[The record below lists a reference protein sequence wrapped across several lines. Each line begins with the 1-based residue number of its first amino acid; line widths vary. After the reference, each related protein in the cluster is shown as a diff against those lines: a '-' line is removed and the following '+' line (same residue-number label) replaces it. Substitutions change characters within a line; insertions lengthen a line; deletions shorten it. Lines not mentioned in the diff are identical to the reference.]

1 VRPGP
6 AMPAR
11 ACPIQMDQIYNAI
24 FIGSIY
30 ALFALGFTLV
40 FSVLDILN
48 LAHPALF
55 TLGALVALF
64 AMQQG
69 VPAVLAVLVAFLV
82 CGVAGVI
89 LDRIAFAPLRRRNA
103 PPLSAMI
110 SSIGV
115 SLIIIRLI
123 QLKYGPDLQA
133 YPAGTLPAAVF
144 SVGGLEL
151 DTLRS
156 AIIALAIGLML
167 GLTYLVRRTRLGREL
182 RALAENP
189 RAARILGIDVERA
202 IAATFFLS
210 AGLGG
215 VAGVLYGF
223 ATNSPFSQ
231 MGLGFELKAFAVM
244 VVGGMGS
251 IPGAVLGAYILSFGE
266 IASLTFLPSELRDAF
281 AYGLLFA
288 VLVVRPRGI
297 FGQRAVDRV

>member
-1 VRPGP
+1 V
-6 AMPAR
+6 A
-11 ACPIQMDQIYNAI
+11 DQIYNAI

-55 TLGALVALF
+55 TLGAFTALF

-69 VPAVLAVLVAFLV
+69 VPAALAVVIAFGV
-82 CGVAGVI
+82 CGIAGVV
-89 LDRIAFAPLRRRNA
+89 LDRVAFAPLRKRNA

-115 SLIIIRLI
+115 SLILIRLI
-123 QLKYGPDLQA
+123 QLKYGPDFQS
-133 YPAGTLPAAVF
+133 YPKGSLPAEVF
-144 SVGGLEL
+144 SVAGLQI

-156 AIIALAIGLML
+156 VIIGLAVALMV
-167 GLTYLVRRTRLGREL
+167 GLTVLVRRTRLGREL

-189 RAARILGIDVERA
+189 RAARLLGIDVERA

-231 MGLGFELKAFAVM
+231 MGLSFELKAFAVM
-244 VVGGMGS
+244 TVGGMGS
-251 IPGAVLGAYILSFGE
+251 IPGAVLGAYLLSFGE
-266 IASLTFLPSELRDAF
+266 VASLAYLPSELRDAF
-281 AYGLLFA
+281 AFGLLFV
-288 VLVVRPRGI
+288 VLLVRPSGI
-297 FGQRAVDRV
+297 LGRRAADRV

>member
-1 VRPGP
+1 MV
-6 AMPAR
+6 
-11 ACPIQMDQIYNAI
+11 DQIYNAI

-55 TLGALVALF
+55 TLGAFTALF

-69 VPAVLAVLVAFLV
+69 VPAALAVIVAFLV

-89 LDRIAFAPLRRRNA
+89 LDRVAFAPLRKRNA

-115 SLIIIRLI
+115 SLILVRLI

-133 YPAGTLPAAVF
+133 YPKGSLPADVF
-144 SVGGLEL
+144 SVAGLQL
-151 DTLRS
+151 DTLRTVV
-156 AIIALAIGLML
+156 IALAIVLMV
-167 GLTYLVRRTRLGREL
+167 GLTFLVRRTRLGREL

-189 RAARILGIDVERA
+189 RAARLLGINVDRA
-202 IAATFFLS
+202 IAVTFFLS

-231 MGLGFELKAFAVM
+231 MGLSFELKAFAVM
-244 VVGGMGS
+244 IVGGMGS
-251 IPGAVLGAYILSFGE
+251 IPGAVLGAYLLSFGE
-266 IASLTFLPSELRDAF
+266 VASLVFLPSELRDAF
-281 AYGLLFA
+281 AFGLLFV
-288 VLVVRPRGI
+288 VLLVRPSGI
-297 FGQRAVDRV
+297 LGQRAVDRV

>member
-1 VRPGP
+1 M
-6 AMPAR
+6 A
-11 ACPIQMDQIYNAI
+11 DQIYNAI

-55 TLGALVALF
+55 ALGAFTALF

-69 VPAVLAVLVAFLV
+69 VPAALALVVAFLV

-89 LDRIAFAPLRRRNA
+89 LDRVAFAPLRKRNA

-115 SLIIIRLI
+115 ALIIIRLI
-123 QLKYGPDLQA
+123 QLKYGPDIQS
-133 YPAGTLPAAVF
+133 YPKNSLPADVF
-144 SVGGLEL
+144 SVGGLQL
-151 DTLRS
+151 DTLRTV
-156 AIIALAIGLML
+156 IIALAIALMV
-167 GLTYLVRRTRLGREL
+167 GLTFLVRRTRLGREL

-189 RAARILGIDVERA
+189 RAARILGIDVDRA

-210 AGLGG
+210 GGLGG

-231 MGLGFELKAFAVM
+231 MGLNFELKAFSVM
-244 VVGGMGS
+244 IIGGMGS
-251 IPGAVLGAYILSFGE
+251 IPGAVLGAYLLSFGE
-266 IASLTFLPSELRDAF
+266 VASLTFLPSELRDAF
-281 AYGLLFA
+281 AFGLLFV
-288 VLVVRPRGI
+288 VLLVRPTGI
-297 FGQRAVDRV
+297 LGQRAVDRV

>member
-1 VRPGP
+1 M
-6 AMPAR
+6 A
-11 ACPIQMDQIYNAI
+11 DQIYNAV

-55 TLGALVALF
+55 TLGAFTALF

-69 VPAVLAVLVAFLV
+69 VPAALAVVVAFVV
-82 CGVAGVI
+82 CGVAGVV

-103 PPLSAMI
+103 PPLSAMV

-115 SLIIIRLI
+115 SLVLIRLI

-133 YPAGTLPAAVF
+133 YPRGSLPADVF
-144 SVGGLEL
+144 SVAGLQL
-151 DTLRS
+151 DTLRTV
-156 AIIALAIGLML
+156 IIALAIVLMVA
-167 GLTYLVRRTRLGREL
+167 LTFLVRRTRLGREL

-189 RAARILGIDVERA
+189 RAARLLGIDVDRA
-202 IAATFFLS
+202 ISITFFLS

-231 MGLGFELKAFAVM
+231 MGLNFELKAFAVM
-244 VVGGMGS
+244 IVGGMGS
-251 IPGAVLGAYILSFGE
+251 IPGAVLGAYLLSFGE
-266 IASLTFLPSELRDAF
+266 VASLVFLPSELRDAF
-281 AYGLLFA
+281 AFGLLFI
-288 VLVVRPRGI
+288 VLIIRPSGI
-297 FGQRAVDRV
+297 LGQRGVDRV

>member
-1 VRPGP
+1 M
-6 AMPAR
+6 A
-11 ACPIQMDQIYNAI
+11 DQIYNAV

-30 ALFALGFTLV
+30 ALFALGFALV

-48 LAHPALF
+48 LAQPALF
-55 TLGALVALF
+55 TLGAFVALF

-69 VPAVLAVLVAFLV
+69 VPAVVAVVVAFLV
-82 CGVAGVI
+82 SGVAGVI
-89 LDRIAFAPLRRRNA
+89 LDRVAFAPLRRRNA

-144 SVGGLEL
+144 SVGGLQL

-297 FGQRAVDRV
+297 FGQRAADRV

>member
-1 VRPGP
+1 M
-6 AMPAR
+6 A
-11 ACPIQMDQIYNAI
+11 DQIYNAI

-55 TLGALVALF
+55 TLGAFTALF

-69 VPAVLAVLVAFLV
+69 VPAALALVVAFVV
-82 CGVAGVI
+82 CGVAGVV

-103 PPLSAMI
+103 PPLSAMV

-115 SLIIIRLI
+115 SLVLIRLI

-133 YPAGTLPAAVF
+133 YPRGSLPADVF
-144 SVGGLEL
+144 SVAGLQL
-151 DTLRS
+151 DTLRTV
-156 AIIALAIGLML
+156 IIALAIVLMVA
-167 GLTYLVRRTRLGREL
+167 LTFLVRRTRLGREL

-189 RAARILGIDVERA
+189 RAARLLGIDVDRA
-202 IAATFFLS
+202 ISITFFLS

-231 MGLGFELKAFAVM
+231 MGLNFELKAFAVM
-244 VVGGMGS
+244 IVGGMGS
-251 IPGAVLGAYILSFGE
+251 IPGAVLGAYLLSFGE
-266 IASLTFLPSELRDAF
+266 VASLVFLPSELRDAF
-281 AYGLLFA
+281 AFGLLFV
-288 VLVVRPRGI
+288 VLIIRPSGI
-297 FGQRAVDRV
+297 LGRRAVDRV

>member
-1 VRPGP
+1 M
-6 AMPAR
+6 A
-11 ACPIQMDQIYNAI
+11 DQIYNAI

-55 TLGALVALF
+55 TLGAFTALY

-69 VPAVLAVLVAFLV
+69 VPAGLAVIVAFLV

-89 LDRIAFAPLRRRNA
+89 LDRVAFAPLRKRNA

-115 SLIIIRLI
+115 SLIVIRLI
-123 QLKYGPDLQA
+123 QLKYGPDIQS
-133 YPAGTLPAAVF
+133 YPKNSLPADVF
-144 SVGGLEL
+144 SVGGLQL
-151 DTLRS
+151 DTLRTV
-156 AIIALAIGLML
+156 IIALAIALMV
-167 GLTYLVRRTRLGREL
+167 GLTLLVRRTRLGREL

-189 RAARILGIDVERA
+189 RAARILGIDVDRA

-215 VAGVLYGF
+215 VAGVMYGF

-231 MGLGFELKAFAVM
+231 MGLNFELKAFSVM
-244 VVGGMGS
+244 IVGGMGS
-251 IPGAVLGAYILSFGE
+251 IPGAVLGAYLLSFGE
-266 IASLTFLPSELRDAF
+266 VASIALLPSELRDAF
-281 AYGLLFA
+281 AFGLLFI
-288 VLVVRPRGI
+288 VLLVRPRGI
-297 FGQRAVDRV
+297 LGQRAVDRV

>member
-1 VRPGP
+1 M
-6 AMPAR
+6 A
-11 ACPIQMDQIYNAI
+11 DQIYNAI

-55 TLGALVALF
+55 TLGAFTALF

-69 VPAVLAVLVAFLV
+69 VPAPIAVALAFLV
-82 CGVAGVI
+82 CGLAGI
-89 LDRIAFAPLRRRNA
+89 ALDRVAFAPLRARNA

-115 SLIIIRLI
+115 SLILIRLI
-123 QLKYGPDLQA
+123 QLKYGPDLQS
-133 YPAGTLPAAVF
+133 YPRGALPAAVF
-144 SVGGLEL
+144 SIGGLQL
-151 DTLRS
+151 DTLR
-156 AIIALAIGLML
+156 ALIIVLAVALMV

-189 RAARILGIDVERA
+189 RAARLLGIDVDRA

-223 ATNSPFSQ
+223 ATNSPYSQ
-231 MGLGFELKAFAVM
+231 MGLNFELKAFSVM
-244 VVGGMGS
+244 IVGGMGS
-251 IPGAVLGAYILSFGE
+251 IPGAVLGAYLLSFGE
-266 IASLTFLPSELRDAF
+266 IASLAFLPSELRDAF
-281 AYGLLFA
+281 AFGLLFV
-288 VLVVRPRGI
+288 VLLIRPTGI
-297 FGQRAVDRV
+297 LGQRAVDRV

>member
-1 VRPGP
+1 VV
-6 AMPAR
+6 
-11 ACPIQMDQIYNAI
+11 DQLYNAI

-55 TLGALVALF
+55 TLGAFVALF
-64 AMQQG
+64 AMQHG
-69 VPAVLAVLVAFLV
+69 VPAMLAVVVAFVV

-89 LDRIAFAPLRRRNA
+89 LDRAAFAPLRRRNA

-115 SLIIIRLI
+115 SLIVIRLI

-144 SVGGLEL
+144 SVGGLQL

-156 AIIALAIGLML
+156 AIIALAIALML

-189 RAARILGIDVERA
+189 RAARILGIDIERA

-281 AYGLLFA
+281 AYGFLFT

>member
-1 VRPGP
+1 M
-6 AMPAR
+6 A
-11 ACPIQMDQIYNAI
+11 DQIYNAI

-55 TLGALVALF
+55 TLGAFTALF

-69 VPAVLAVLVAFLV
+69 VPAALAVVVAFVV
-82 CGVAGVI
+82 CGIAGVA
-89 LDRIAFAPLRRRNA
+89 LDRVAFAPLRARGA

-115 SLIIIRLI
+115 ALIITRLI
-123 QLKYGPDLQA
+123 QFAYGPDFQS
-133 YPAGTLPAAVF
+133 YPAGSLPAAVY
-144 SVGGLEL
+144 SLAGVEL

-156 AIIALAIGLML
+156 VIIACAIGLML
-167 GLTYLVRRTRLGREL
+167 ALTYLVRRTRLGREL

-189 RAARILGIDVERA
+189 RAARLLGIDVDRA

-231 MGLGFELKAFAVM
+231 MGLAFELKAFAVM
-244 VVGGMGS
+244 IVGGMGS
-251 IPGAVLGAYILSFGE
+251 IPGAVLGAYLLAFGE
-266 IASLTFLPSELRDAF
+266 IASLAVLPSELRDAF
-281 AYGLLFA
+281 AYGLLFI
-288 VLVVRPRGI
+288 VLLVRPAGVLGR
-297 FGQRAVDRV
+297 RPPDRV

>member
-1 VRPGP
+1 M
-6 AMPAR
+6 A
-11 ACPIQMDQIYNAI
+11 DQIYNAI

-55 TLGALVALF
+55 TLGAFTALF

-69 VPAVLAVLVAFLV
+69 VPAALALVVAFLV

-89 LDRIAFAPLRRRNA
+89 LDRVAFAPLRKRNA

-115 SLIIIRLI
+115 ALIIIRLI
-123 QLKYGPDLQA
+123 QLKYGPDIQS
-133 YPAGTLPAAVF
+133 YPKNSLPADVF
-144 SVGGLEL
+144 SVGGLQL
-151 DTLRS
+151 DTLRTV
-156 AIIALAIGLML
+156 IIALAIALMV
-167 GLTYLVRRTRLGREL
+167 GLTFLVRRTRLGREL

-189 RAARILGIDVERA
+189 RAARILGIDVDRA

-210 AGLGG
+210 GGLGG

-231 MGLGFELKAFAVM
+231 MGLNFELKAFSVM
-244 VVGGMGS
+244 IIGGMGS
-251 IPGAVLGAYILSFGE
+251 IPGAVLGAYLLSFGE
-266 IASLTFLPSELRDAF
+266 VASLTFLPSELRDAF
-281 AYGLLFA
+281 AFGLLFV
-288 VLVVRPRGI
+288 VLLVRPTGI
-297 FGQRAVDRV
+297 LGQRAVDRV

>member
-1 VRPGP
+1 M
-6 AMPAR
+6 A
-11 ACPIQMDQIYNAI
+11 DQLYNAI

-55 TLGALVALF
+55 TLGAFTALF

-69 VPAVLAVLVAFLV
+69 LPAVLAAVLAFLV
-82 CGVAGVI
+82 CGLSGVL
-89 LDRIAFAPLRRRNA
+89 LDRVAFAPLRRRNA

-115 SLIIIRLI
+115 SLVLVRLI
-123 QLKYGPDLQA
+123 QLRYGPDLQA
-133 YPAGTLPAAVF
+133 YPAGSLPAAVF
-144 SVGGLEL
+144 SVGGLQL

-156 AIIALAIGLML
+156 LIIALAIALMV

-189 RAARILGIDVERA
+189 KAARLLGIDVDRA

-231 MGLGFELKAFAVM
+231 MGLSFELKAFAVM

-251 IPGAVLGAYILSFGE
+251 IPGAVLGAYLLSFGE
-266 IASLTFLPSELRDAF
+266 VASLAVLPSELRDAF
-281 AYGLLFA
+281 AFGLLFV
-288 VLVVRPRGI
+288 VLLVRPRGLL
-297 FGQRAVDRV
+297 GQRAVDRV

>member
-1 VRPGP
+1 V
-6 AMPAR
+6 A
-11 ACPIQMDQIYNAI
+11 DQIYNAI

-55 TLGALVALF
+55 TLGAFTALF
-64 AMQQG
+64 TMQQG
-69 VPAVLAVLVAFLV
+69 VPAAAAVPIAFVV
-82 CGVAGVI
+82 CGIAGVI

-123 QLKYGPDLQA
+123 QLRYGPDLQA
-133 YPAGTLPAAVF
+133 YPRGSLPADVF
-144 SVGGLEL
+144 SAGGVQL
-151 DTLRS
+151 DTLRTV
-156 AIIALAIGLML
+156 IITLAIALML

-189 RAARILGIDVERA
+189 RAARLLGIDVDLA
-202 IAATFFLS
+202 IASTFFLS

-215 VAGVLYGF
+215 VAGALYGF
-223 ATNSPFSQ
+223 ATNAPFSQ

-251 IPGAVLGAYILSFGE
+251 IPGAVLGAYLLSFGE
-266 IASLTFLPSELRDAF
+266 VASLTFLPSELRDAF
-281 AYGLLFA
+281 AFGLLFV
-288 VLVVRPRGI
+288 VLLVRPSGI
-297 FGQRAVDRV
+297 LGQRAVDRV

>member
-1 VRPGP
+1 
-6 AMPAR
+6 
-11 ACPIQMDQIYNAI
+11 
-24 FIGSIY
+24 
-30 ALFALGFTLV
+30 
-40 FSVLDILN
+40 
-48 LAHPALF
+48 
-55 TLGALVALF
+55 
-64 AMQQG
+64 
-69 VPAVLAVLVAFLV
+69 
-82 CGVAGVI
+82 
-89 LDRIAFAPLRRRNA
+89 
-103 PPLSAMI
+103 MI

-144 SVGGLEL
+144 SIGGLQL

>member
-1 VRPGP
+1 M
-6 AMPAR
+6 A
-11 ACPIQMDQIYNAI
+11 DQIYNAI

-55 TLGALVALF
+55 TLGAFVALF

-69 VPAVLAVLVAFLV
+69 APAALAVVVAFVV

-89 LDRIAFAPLRRRNA
+89 LDRVAFAPLRRRNA

-115 SLIIIRLI
+115 SLIVIRLI

-133 YPAGTLPAAVF
+133 YPAGRLPAAVF
-144 SVGGLEL
+144 SVGGLQL

-189 RAARILGIDVERA
+189 RAARLLGIDVDRA

-251 IPGAVLGAYILSFGE
+251 IPGAVLGAYVLSFGE

-281 AYGLLFA
+281 AYGLLFV
-288 VLVVRPRGI
+288 VLLVRPRGI
-297 FGQRAVDRV
+297 LGQRAVDRV